1 MDKKKLS
8 LILAV
13 ALAAMGALMIRN
25 YIAQTE
31 KKFIKEEKKAY
42 VLVATVNIVAGTTI
56 DSSMI
61 KFDAVPEKY
70 VQPKALNSESL
81 VVGKRAIADIFPGEQ
96 IMSTKLTISVR
107 DTSLAMRTPQGK
119 RAITVT
125 IPLLSAVGGKVRPG
139 DYVDVVGTFSY
150 NAQVEGKQVMEPVS
164 VTLFQN
170 VLLLGIEGGAPPE
183 RGKPAPAP
191 TDLMITLALSPKEI
205 ALLTYAL
212 DGQGRIRLVLR
223 PPLETAVEPVPPVE
237 VNTLWQYVFSNLGQ
251 EFMATKE
258 DRSPITKKQ
267 QPEKKPEL
275 QPAPAMEVYRGTQ
288 KSSMIL
294 K

>member
-1 MDKKKLS
+1 
-8 LILAV
+8 
-13 ALAAMGALMIRN
+13 MGVVMIRN
-25 YIAQTE
+25 YISRTE
-31 KKFIKEEKKAY
+31 QKFIKEEKKAF

-61 KFDAVPEKY
+61 KFDAVPERY

-81 VVGKRAIADIFPGEQ
+81 AVGKRAIADIFPGEQ
-96 IMSTKLTISVR
+96 IMSTKLTISVK

-119 RAITVT
+119 RAMTVI
-125 IPLLSAVGGKVRPG
+125 IPLLSAVGGKIRPG

-170 VLLLGIEGGAPPE
+170 VLILGIEGGAPAE

-191 TDLMITLALSPKEI
+191 TDLMVTLALAPKEI

-237 VNTLWQYVFSNLGQ
+237 VNALWQYVFSNLGQ
-251 EFMATKE
+251 EFLATKE
-258 DRSPITKKQ
+258 NKSPMVKQ
-267 QPEKKPEL
+267 QQEKKSEP
-275 QPAPAMEVYRGTQ
+275 QPVPTMEIYRGTQ

>member
-8 LILAV
+8 LILALV
-13 ALAAMGALMIRN
+13 LASMGVVMVRN
-25 YIAQTE
+25 YISQTE
-31 KKFIKEEKKAY
+31 RKFVKEEKKAY
-42 VLVATVNIVAGTTI
+42 VIVATVSIPAGTTI
-56 DSSMI
+56 DSTMF
-61 KFDAVPEKY
+61 KFDAVPERY
-70 VQPKALNSESL
+70 LQPKALNSESL
-81 VVGKRAIADIFPGEQ
+81 VIGKRAIADIFPGEQ
-96 IMSTKLTISVR
+96 IMSTKLTISVK

-150 NAQVEGKQVMEPVS
+150 NAQVDGKQTMEPVS

-170 VLLLGIEGGAPPE
+170 VLVLGIEGGAPAE

-191 TDLMITLALSPKEI
+191 TDLIVTLALSPKEI

-223 PPLETAVEPVPPVE
+223 PPLETAVEPVAPVE

-251 EFMATKE
+251 EFLASKDEKT
-258 DRSPITKKQ
+258 PIIKQ
-267 QPEKKPEL
+267 QQEKKSEPL
-275 QPAPAMEVYRGTQ
+275 PPPSMEIYRGTQ
-288 KSSMIL
+288 KSSMTL